1 METVLMIFSLLQLVN
16 KSKKILLADDDS
28 DFLEVTQIMF
38 LDEGYDIVSA
48 VDGEDAVVK
57 YGDISPDIVFL
68 DIKMPG
74 MDGFEAFFRMIKM
87 DPDARI
93 FFMSSYTID
102 DEKFKKAR
110 NLKLRG
116 LITKPFEF
124 EDIEKRIQKHAK

>member
-1 METVLMIFSLLQLVN
+1 MN
-16 KSKKILLADDDS
+16 KAKKILLADDDS
-28 DFLEVTQIMF
+28 DFLEVTQITF
-38 LDEGYDIVSA
+38 LDEGYDVISA
-48 VDGEDAVVK
+48 IDGEDAVTK
-57 YGDISPDIVFL
+57 FEEMSPDIVFL

-74 MDGFEAFFRMIKM
+74 IDGFEAFFRIIKI
-87 DPDARI
+87 DPDARV

-102 DEKFKKAR
+102 DEKFKKAK